1 VILKTPG
8 FLLSSKLRLSFTTFA
23 GTDNTLFTY
32 LIFKIMLNFSI
43 TPEQQGIIEHYRDFA
58 QRWIIPNR
66 LKYDELAEFPWEIV
80 KAAYDEKIMNG
91 PMPAIFGGHDH
102 SMIDGALASE
112 ELGAACVGIGICID
126 ANTLALTPLYLAA
139 NDDQKKKY
147 FGLINEVKGVAA
159 YALTEPNAGSDV
171 QSIKTTAIRHGDKYI
186 LNGHKRFITNA
197 EASTFLTVFAITNPE
212 KGSRSLTAFLVPT
225 DSPGIEMKP
234 RLRKMGQKAS
244 VQNEIVFTD
253 VEIPAENRIG
263 DEGYGFII
271 AMKTFDRTR
280 TGVAALSVG
289 NARAAYET
297 AKEWT
302 KNRKQFGK
310 PIAANQA
317 IAFMLADM
325 ATKIETARLITWY
338 AAWAYDHDKKKLNKL
353 SAMSKLYA
361 SDIGMEVTTD
371 AVQAMG
377 GDGYTWDFAVEKMM
391 RDAKLCQIY
400 EGTNQIQRLVISKS
414 ILKE

>member
-1 VILKTPG
+1 MI
-8 FLLSSKLRLSFTTFA
+8 
-23 GTDNTLFTY
+23 D
-32 LIFKIMLNFSI
+32 FSL
-43 TPEQQGIIEHYRDFA
+43 TKEQEGIIEKYRDFSD
-58 QRWIIPNR
+58 RFIVPNR
-66 LKYDELAEFPWEIV
+66 LKYDDLAEFPWEVV
-80 KAAYDEKIMNG
+80 KAAYDEGIMNG
-91 PMPAIFGGHDH
+91 PMSAEYGGHEH
-102 SMIDGALASE
+102 SLLDGALASE
-112 ELGAACVGIGICID
+112 ELGAGCVGIGISID
-126 ANTLALTPLYLAA
+126 ANTLALTPLYIAA
-139 NDDQKKKY
+139 NEEQKKKF
-147 FGLINEVKGVAA
+147 FGIINEQKGVAA
-159 YALTEPNAGSDV
+159 YGLTEPDAGSDV
-171 QSIKTTAIRHGDKYI
+171 QGIKTTAIKNGDKYI
-186 LNGHKRFITNA
+186 INGHKRFITNA
-197 EASTFLTVFAITNPE
+197 EASTFITVFALTNPE

-225 DSPGIEMKP
+225 DSPGVEVKP
-234 RLRKMGQKAS
+234 RLKKMGQKAS
-244 VQNEIVFTD
+244 VQNEIIFTD
-253 VEIPAENRIG
+253 VEVPAANRIG

-289 NARAAYET
+289 NARAAYEI

-317 IAFMLADM
+317 IGFMLADM
-325 ATKIETARLITWY
+325 ATKVETARVLTWY
-338 AAWAYDHDKKKLNKL
+338 AAWAYDFDKKKLNKL

>member
-1 VILKTPG
+1 MIDFSLTKTQ
-8 FLLSSKLRLSFTTFA
+8 
-23 GTDNTLFTY
+23 
-32 LIFKIMLNFSI
+32 
-43 TPEQQGIIEHYRDFA
+43 EEIIAKYRDFSD
-58 QRWIIPNR
+58 RWIVPNR
-66 LKYDELAEFPWEIV
+66 LKYDQLAEFPWPVV

-91 PMPAIFGGHDH
+91 PMSPEFGGHGH
-102 SMIDGALASE
+102 SLLDGALASE
-112 ELGAACVGIGICID
+112 ELGAGCVGIGICID
-126 ANTLALTPLYLAA
+126 ANTLALTPLYIAA
-139 NDDQKKKY
+139 NDELKKKW
-147 FGLINEVKGVAA
+147 FGIINEEKGVAA
-159 YALTEPNAGSDV
+159 YCLTEPNAGSDV
-171 QSIKTTAIRHGDKYI
+171 QGIKTTAIKKGDKYI
-186 LNGHKRFITNA
+186 INGHKRFITNA
-197 EASTFLTVFAITNPE
+197 EVATFLTVFALTDPE
-212 KGSRSLTAFLVPT
+212 KGSRSLTAFLVPS
-225 DSPGIEMKP
+225 DSPGIEFKP
-234 RLRKMGQKAS
+234 HMNKMGQRAS
-244 VQNEIVFTD
+244 VQNEIIFTD
-253 VEIPAENRIG
+253 VEVPAENMIG

-297 AKEWT
+297 VGEWT

-317 IAFMLADM
+317 IGFMLADM

-338 AAWAYDHDKKKLNKL
+338 AAWAYDHDKSKLNKL

-377 GDGYTWDFAVEKMM
+377 GDGYTWEFMVEKMM

-400 EGTNQIQRLVISKS
+400 EGTNQIQRLVISKA
-414 ILKE
+414 ILKEQ

>member
-1 VILKTPG
+1 MIN
-8 FLLSSKLRLSFTTFA
+8 FKLTT
-23 GTDNTLFTY
+23 
-32 LIFKIMLNFSI
+32 
-43 TPEQQGIIEHYRDFA
+43 EQEEIIAKYRDFSD
-58 QRWIIPNR
+58 RYIVPNR
-66 LKYDELAEFPWEIV
+66 LKWDELAEFPWPIV
-80 KAAYDEKIMNG
+80 KAAYDEGIMNG
-91 PMPAIFGGHDH
+91 PMSKEFGGHGLSLFD
-102 SMIDGALASE
+102 SALASE
-112 ELGAACVGIGICID
+112 ELGAGCVGIGISID
-126 ANTLALTPLYLAA
+126 ANTLALTPLYIAA
-139 NDDQKKKY
+139 DEAMKKKY
-147 FGLINEVKGVAA
+147 FGLINEQKAVAA
-159 YALTEPNAGSDV
+159 YCLTEPNAGSDV
-171 QSIKTTAIRHGDKYI
+171 QGIQSTAIKKGDKYI

-197 EASTFLTVFAITNPE
+197 EASTFLTVFAMTDPE
-212 KGSRSLTAFLVPT
+212 KGSRSLTAFLVPS
-225 DSPGIEMKP
+225 DSPGVEFKP
-234 RLRKMGQKAS
+234 RLQKMGQRAS
-244 VQNEIVFTD
+244 VQNEIIFTD
-253 VEIPAENRIG
+253 VEIPVKNRIG

-289 NARAAYET
+289 NARAAFEI
-297 AKEWT
+297 AKDWT

-317 IAFMLADM
+317 IGFMLADM
-325 ATKIETARLITWY
+325 ATKIETARVLTWY

-377 GDGYTWDFAVEKMM
+377 GDGYSRDFMVEKMM

-400 EGTNQIQRLVISKS
+400 EGTNQVQRLVISKA

>member
-1 VILKTPG
+1 MID
-8 FLLSSKLRLSFTTFA
+8 FKLTS
-23 GTDNTLFTY
+23 
-32 LIFKIMLNFSI
+32 
-43 TPEQQGIIEHYRDFA
+43 EQEAIREKYRDFA
-58 QRWIIPNR
+58 SRFIVPNR
-66 LKYDELAEFPWEIV
+66 LKYDDLAEFPWPVV
-80 KAAYDEKIMNG
+80 KAGYDEKIMNG
-91 PMPAIFGGHDH
+91 PMPPEFGGHGH
-102 SMIDGALASE
+102 SLLDGALASE
-112 ELGAACVGIGICID
+112 ELGAGCIGIGICID

-139 NDDQKKKY
+139 NDEMRKKY

-159 YALTEPNAGSDV
+159 YCLTEPNAGSDV
-171 QSIKTTAIRHGDKYI
+171 QGIKSTAIRKGDKYI

-197 EASTFLTVFAITNPE
+197 EVSTFMTVFALTDPE
-212 KGSRSLTAFLVPT
+212 KGSRSLTAFLVPS
-225 DSPGIEMKP
+225 DSPGVEFKP
-234 RLRKMGQKAS
+234 RLQKMGQKAS
-244 VQNEIVFTD
+244 VQNEIIFTD
-253 VEIPAENRIG
+253 VEIPVENRIG

-289 NARAAYET
+289 NARAAFET
-297 AKEWT
+297 ARDWT

-317 IAFMLADM
+317 IGFMLADM

-338 AAWAYDHDKKKLNKL
+338 AAWAYDHDKSKLNRL

-361 SDIGMEVTTD
+361 SDIGMEVTND

-377 GDGYTWDFAVEKMM
+377 GDGYSRDFMVEKMM

-400 EGTNQIQRLVISKS
+400 EGTNQVQRVVISKA
-414 ILKE
+414 ILKD